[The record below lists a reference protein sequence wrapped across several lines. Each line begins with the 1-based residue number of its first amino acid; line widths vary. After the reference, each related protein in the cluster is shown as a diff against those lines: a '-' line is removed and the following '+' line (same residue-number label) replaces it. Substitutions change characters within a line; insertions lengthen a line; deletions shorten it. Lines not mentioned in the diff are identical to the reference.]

1 MIEEM
6 EKVRKTVN
14 AYLEAVKHKDWNMFQ
29 ESWHPE
35 AKMSFV
41 RDGQVHSVPRSF
53 WEDWC
58 KNPIDPKEKR
68 TSTIASIDV
77 TSNSAAVKVVGLR
90 ETPGERVLLIDYLT
104 LLQEADNWQIISKSY
119 TSKVF

>member
-1 MIEEM
+1 MITEIEQI
-6 EKVRKTVN
+6 RKTVN
-14 AYLEAVKHKDWNMFQ
+14 TYLDAVKHKEWIKFTI
-29 ESWHPE
+29 SWHPE
-35 AKMSFV
+35 ARMSFV
-41 RDGQVHSVPRSF
+41 RDGKVHSVPRSF

-77 TSNSAAVKVVGLR
+77 TGNIAAVKVVGLR
-90 ETPGERVLLIDYLT
+90 ETPDERVLLIDYLT